1 MKSRLLFYLILG
13 IVLGACEHL
22 EMPSNEDVSPQK
34 ESKAFLSAIKV
45 ADDFMGQLNGGT
57 RVPAFDE
64 NPSYRDD
71 SESNSHGTEKIYI
84 GNCMVYGVTR

>member
-34 ESKAFLSAIKV
+34 ESKALLSVIKV
-45 ADDFMGQLNGGT
+45 ADDFMGQLDGGT
-57 RVPAFDE
+57 RAPRILSDKFI
-64 NPSYRDD
+64 
-71 SESNSHGTEKIYI
+71 SEIAWY
-84 GNCMVYGVTR
+84 MVLLDREGGES